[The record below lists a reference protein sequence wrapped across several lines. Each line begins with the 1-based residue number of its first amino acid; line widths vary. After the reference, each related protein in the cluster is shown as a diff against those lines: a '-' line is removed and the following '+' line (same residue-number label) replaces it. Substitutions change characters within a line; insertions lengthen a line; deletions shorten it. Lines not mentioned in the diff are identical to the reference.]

1 MLPRSPA
8 DGIGLTPEQFSNL
21 RDLVA
26 ERTGLH
32 FGLEA
37 RVTVERR
44 LRERLSTLGL
54 GSFLE
59 YVVYL
64 RARTVPSDEW
74 DEAIDALT
82 TNETYFF
89 REEAQLQTFEREML
103 PRLRERAKRRRRLA
117 LWSAGCATG
126 EEAYTLA
133 MIVHASGL
141 FAPQAVGDEPWDV
154 RIYGTDISRRCV
166 MAARRGVYGERSFRV
181 TPREMRDKY
190 FTEDSDGWHIA
201 EFIREMCHFGQES
214 LLEEKR
220 SRLLGSVDAV
230 FCRNVLIYFDL
241 NARKTAI
248 DAIYKRLQ
256 PGGALFLGHSESL
269 LNVPTTFELLHLRDD
284 LVYRKPETD
293 REEEP
298 RSGSFKLTTPSSP
311 PPIRL
316 LVVDDS
322 AYNRRSIAQAFVDHP
337 EVEIV
342 GKAADGEEA
351 LKLVTALKPDAITLD
366 LEMPRMDGFTFLRI
380 LMARAPT
387 PVVVV
392 SSYSQR
398 ENVFKA
404 LEFGALDFVPKPD
417 RPDADTSDLQK
428 EILQKVLLVRSLRP
442 SFVPTSLIRRSTSGQ
457 FTPDGQVIRWADEQP
472 TRDRAYRFPSLVV
485 AIASSTGGP
494 SALMHVFGHL
504 PPATTAAFLVAQHMP
519 DKFTR
524 TFAERLDRRGPVR
537 TVEASD
543 WDAVAAGTGFVC
555 PGRKCMEITH
565 RGDQLHLRVAP
576 ADPGDRYVPSADRL
590 FKSVATLGKRA
601 VGVVL
606 TGMGDDG
613 VQGARA
619 IRDAGGLVIA
629 ESQETAAVNGMPGAA
644 IRAGVTHEV
653 LPLPQIGEYLAN
665 LVR

>member
-8 DGIGLTPEQFSNL
+8 ENIGMTPEQFCSL

-32 FGLEA
+32 FGLES
-37 RVTVERR
+37 RFTVERR
-44 LRERLSTLGL
+44 LRERLAALGL

-59 YVVYL
+59 YFHYL
-64 RARTVPSDEW
+64 RSRAVPSDEW
-74 DEAIDALT
+74 DEAIDVLT

-89 REEAQLQTFEREML
+89 REEAQLQAFDREVL
-103 PRLRERAKRRRRLA
+103 PVLRDRAKRRRRLSI
-117 LWSAGCATG
+117 WSAGCATG
-126 EEAYTLA
+126 EEVYTLA

-141 FAPQAVGDEPWDV
+141 FAAENGDPSWDIRV
-154 RIYGTDISRRCV
+154 YGTDISRRCV
-166 MAARRGVYGERSFRV
+166 VAARRGVYGERSFRV

-190 FTEDSDGWHIA
+190 FHQEPDGWHIA
-201 EFIREMCHFGQES
+201 EFIRDMCHFGQES
-214 LLEEKR
+214 LLEERR

-248 DAIYKRLQ
+248 DAIYNRLQ

-284 LVYRKPETD
+284 LVYRKPETG

-298 RSGSFKLTTPSSP
+298 RSGSFKVTTPSSP

-380 LMARAPT
+380 LMSRAPT

-417 RPDADTSDLQK
+417 RPDADTSDLQR

-457 FTPDGQVIRWADEQP
+457 FSPDGQVLRWADEQP

-504 PPATTAAFLVAQHMP
+504 PAATTAAFVVAQHMP

-543 WDAVAAGTGFVC
+543 WDAVSAGSGFVC
-555 PGRKCMEITH
+555 PGRKCMEVMR
-565 RGDQLHLRVAP
+565 RGDQLHIRVAP

-590 FKSVATLGKRA
+590 FKSVAMLGPRA

-613 VQGARA
+613 VEGARA
-619 IRDAGGLVIA
+619 IRDAGGLVLA

-644 IRAGVTHEV
+644 VRAGVTHEV
-653 LPLPQIGEYLAN
+653 LPLPQISDYIAN
-665 LVR
+665 LVK

>member
-1 MLPRSPA
+1 VLPRSPV
-8 DGIGLTPEQFSNL
+8 DSIGLTPEEFCNL
-21 RDLVA
+21 RDLLA

-32 FGLEA
+32 FGPEA
-37 RVTVERR
+37 RFTVERR
-44 LRERLSTLGL
+44 LRERLSVLGL

-59 YVVYL
+59 YFQYL
-64 RARTVPSDEW
+64 RSRAVPSDEW
-74 DEAIDALT
+74 DEAIDILT

-89 REEAQLQTFEREML
+89 REQAQLQAFEREVL
-103 PRLRERAKRRRRLA
+103 PILRDRAKRRRRLA

-133 MIVHASGL
+133 MIVHESGL
-141 FAPQAVGDEPWDV
+141 FAPEADGDRRWDI

-166 MAARRGVYGERSFRV
+166 GIARRGAYGERSFRV
-181 TPREMRDKY
+181 TPREMRDK
-190 FTEDSDGWHIA
+190 FFSQQSDGWHIA
-201 EFIREMCHFGQES
+201 AFIRDMCHFGQES
-214 LLEEKR
+214 LLEERR

-248 DAIYKRLQ
+248 DAIYNRLQ

-284 LVYRKPETD
+284 LVYRKPEAP

-298 RSGSFKLTTPSSP
+298 RSGSFKVTTPSSP

-417 RPDADTSDLQK
+417 RPDADTSDLQR

-442 SFVPTSLIRRSTSGQ
+442 SFVPTSLVRRSTSGQ
-457 FTPDGQVIRWADEQP
+457 FSPEGQPIRWSEEAP
-472 TRDRAYRFPSLVV
+472 TRDRAYRFPSLVI

-494 SALMHVFGHL
+494 SALMHIFGHL
-504 PPATTAAFLVAQHMP
+504 PTTTTAAFVVAQHMP

-543 WDAVAAGTGFVC
+543 WDPVSAGAGFVC
-555 PGRKCMEITH
+555 PGRKCMEVTR
-565 RGDQLHLRVAP
+565 RGDQLHMRVVP

-590 FKSVATLGKRA
+590 FKSVAVLGKRA
-601 VGVVL
+601 VAVVL

-613 VQGARA
+613 VEGARA

-629 ESQETAAVNGMPGAA
+629 ESHETAAVNGMPGAA
-644 IRAGVTHEV
+644 VRAGVTNEV
-653 LPLPQIGEYLAN
+653 LPLPQISEYLAN